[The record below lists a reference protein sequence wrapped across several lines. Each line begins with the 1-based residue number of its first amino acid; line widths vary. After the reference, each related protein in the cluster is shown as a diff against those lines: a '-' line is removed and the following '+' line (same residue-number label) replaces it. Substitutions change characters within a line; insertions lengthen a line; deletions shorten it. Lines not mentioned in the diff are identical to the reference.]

1 MESLWMGVPV
11 LTLQGDSLV
20 GRQGV
25 GILMN
30 ADLSSWIATDKN
42 EYLTKTIDFSSD
54 INRLSLIRSGL
65 RDQILM
71 LPLFDEKQFSKIFEQ
86 ALWAIWEQRNLPRKT
101 SG

>member
-30 ADLSSWIATDKN
+30 ADLSNWIATDKN
-42 EYLTKTIDFSSD
+42 EYLTKVYFWCELCLVLFNKLRFKSTRTISRC
-54 INRLSLIRSGL
+54 I
-65 RDQILM
+65 
-71 LPLFDEKQFSKIFEQ
+71 
-86 ALWAIWEQRNLPRKT
+86 
-101 SG
+101 

>member
-30 ADLSSWIATDKN
+30 ADLSVSVW
-42 EYLTKTIDFSSD
+42 
-54 INRLSLIRSGL
+54 
-65 RDQILM
+65 
-71 LPLFDEKQFSKIFEQ
+71 
-86 ALWAIWEQRNLPRKT
+86 
-101 SG
+101 